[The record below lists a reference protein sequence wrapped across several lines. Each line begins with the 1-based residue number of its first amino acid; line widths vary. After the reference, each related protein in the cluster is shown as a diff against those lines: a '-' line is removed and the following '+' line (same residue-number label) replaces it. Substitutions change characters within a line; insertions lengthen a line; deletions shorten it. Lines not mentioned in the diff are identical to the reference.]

1 MTNEQQV
8 VDAARAAFADIID
21 EAPLA
26 PDWASATG
34 QLQRLHRDDRPRR
47 LGLTLVGVAALVF
60 VMVGSL
66 AGLTLVLRSDSGIGS
81 GGSNEAAATTSLAD
95 DGTATTTPVTPPTT
109 SAAAI
114 EQIDAGLVPALG
126 PEPRFDT
133 SGLGDEVI
141 TDRRG
146 TDVTEPAGGTPEE
159 SLLRLRSMAQ
169 LKKVQLALM
178 SDPDIRA
185 VGEDVLNVGQVA
197 DRTGYVLSTV
207 STRGDVAVCTVIA
220 GESGGANWACM
231 DRSDRLIVFF
241 TVSDNRADTLPTIE
255 PDRLEAMYLVLDPD
269 VSVIALEHSSGVK
282 QWQRT
287 YGGAALFVIEGV
299 DSTGSFTVTAYDA
312 DGAVMD
318 AGTFEPVSS

>member
-26 PDWASATG
+26 PDWVSATG
-34 QLQRLHRDDRPRR
+34 QLQRLRGVERQRRPASV
-47 LGLTLVGVAALVF
+47 LIGVAALVF

-66 AGLTLVLRSDSGIGS
+66 AGLTLALRSDSGSDSRGS
-81 GGSNEAAATTSLAD
+81 DAVAATTSLTDEGA
-95 DGTATTTPVTPPTT
+95 ATTTTVTPTTT
-109 SAAAI
+109 SAATI
-114 EQIDAGLVPALG
+114 EQVDAGLVPALG

-141 TDRRG
+141 SDRG
-146 TDVTEPAGGTPEE
+146 ADVTEPTVDTPEE
-159 SLLRLRSMAQ
+159 SLLRLRSIAQ
-169 LKKVQLALM
+169 LKTLQLQLM
-178 SDPDIRA
+178 SDPDIS
-185 VGEDVLNVGQVA
+185 VLGEDVLHVGRVA

-207 STRGDVAVCTVIA
+207 STRGDISLCTVIA
-220 GESGGANWACM
+220 GESRGANWACM
-231 DRSDRLIVFF
+231 DRSDRLLGFF
-241 TVSDNRADTLPTIE
+241 TVSDNRTDNPAINSL
-255 PDRLEAMYLVLDPD
+255 DRLEAMYLVLDPD
-269 VSVIALEHSSGVK
+269 VSVIALEHSTGIK

-299 DSTGSFTVTAYDA
+299 NSTGSFTVTVYDA

-318 AGTFEPVSS
+318 AGTFESVSS